1 MKRFILILV
10 VVAFLT
16 PVAAVHAEEP
26 VPFEEFISIT
36 EKALDALDE
45 IETVCSNYDSMKIEA
60 RMAVKKYDIAVKKYD
75 RYVKTWPKGK
85 QANIAWA
92 MTSARLSYDMAF
104 NSSNMDEM
112 LANEKKAIIEL
123 QKARELYVKYKSKKN
138 R

>member
-60 RMAVKKYDIAVKKYD
+60 RMAVKKYD
-75 RYVKTWPKGK
+75 RYVKTWPLIVVIWMQCLQMKKK
-85 QANIAWA
+85 Q
-92 MTSARLSYDMAF
+92 
-104 NSSNMDEM
+104 
-112 LANEKKAIIEL
+112 
-123 QKARELYVKYKSKKN
+123 
-138 R
+138 